1 MKQINPLMRKMVV
14 FDMDNT
20 VLQGRFIDVC
30 AKKYNFR
37 QALALL
43 RNIDKN
49 SISLAKRIG
58 SFLKAKPVQE
68 LTKLAD
74 EIPIVR
80 DIPDVVKE
88 LKQRR
93 YEVGII
99 CDSYDIIA
107 QHLAKK
113 IGADF
118 YLAYELRQIEN
129 ISTGEVNI
137 PSYFHYSEESTCN
150 HPVCKTNALRHICKQ
165 QNVSM
170 QNCIVVGDEE
180 TDACMLGHAGVSVAF
195 CTSSELL
202 RKISGKQID
211 KPAFSQLLEF
221 AP

>member
-20 VLQGRFIDVC
+20 VLQGKFIDAC

-43 RNIDKN
+43 QNIDKN
-49 SISLAKRIG
+49 SISLARRIG

-68 LTKLAD
+68 LVKIAD
-74 EIPIVR
+74 EIPLVR

-88 LKQRR
+88 LKLRR
-93 YEVGII
+93 YDVGLI

-107 QHLAKK
+107 QHIAKK

-118 YLAYELRQIEN
+118 YLSYQLQQIEN
-129 ISTGEVNI
+129 VSTGEVTI
-137 PSYFHYSEESTCN
+137 PSYFYYCEDSSCD
-150 HPVCKTNALRHICKQ
+150 HPVCKTNALRHVCRQ
-165 QNVSM
+165 HNATL
-170 QNCIVVGDEE
+170 QNCIVVGDGE
-180 TDACMLGHAGVSVAF
+180 TDACMLSHAGIGVAF
-195 CTSSELL
+195 CTSGELVKKMSE
-202 RKISGKQID
+202 KQID
-211 KPAFSQLLEF
+211 KPAFSELLEY